1 MKPETLNKKIIE
13 RLINHYGFKRK
24 DFNRKFYVYECDFG
38 MGTIVVF
45 IDFASVSIDLIGE
58 STSIALAHRYQCTK
72 VSDIDFLLKNNGR
85 LSGLLKI

>member
-24 DFNRKFYVYECDFG
+24 DLNRRFYVYECDFG
-38 MGTIVVF
+38 MGTIEIF
-45 IDFASVSIDLIGE
+45 IYFASVNINLIVELGSIV
-58 STSIALAHRYQCTK
+58 LAHRYQCTK